1 MGREQLVLFFTAEYC
16 LTMWTIVD
24 DSALL
29 KEPLLSARLPLGC
42 LSDGLVDV
50 TFQGRPLGWKKWM
63 GISGGHDAE
72 LFRTNEYVRGN
83 DLICCYAWKNDRGT
97 TLESSWQVLQTES
110 SSVGIELLI
119 SVQDY
124 PPGETPVISVG
135 TTVTIQEC
143 LLLDADSQRWSC
155 FDRAADPVPLET
167 PGCIL
172 CRQEDCEFSYLEML
186 HPADFGAG
194 ELLAGKEQPVE
205 LSWTFQ
211 LVHDQLEK
219 GVIRRS
225 RLQGWI
231 IPRDGDQQQA
241 EALFLRFRDAP
252 CRLSS

>member
-1 MGREQLVLFFTAEYC
+1 
-16 LTMWTIVD
+16 MWTLVN

-29 KEPLLSARLPLGC
+29 EEQLLSARLPLDG
-42 LSDGLVDV
+42 LSGGLVDV
-50 TFQGRPLGWKKWM
+50 SFQGTSLGWKKWM
-63 GISGGHDAE
+63 GISCCHDAE
-72 LFRTNEYVRGN
+72 LFRQRDYVRGN
-83 DLICCYAWKNDRGT
+83 DLICCYAWNNDRGT
-97 TLESSWQVLQTES
+97 TLESSWQVLQMEN

-119 SVQDY
+119 SVQDH
-124 PPGETPVISVG
+124 PPGETPVVSVG
-135 TTVTIQEC
+135 TTVMVGEC
-143 LLLDADSQRWSC
+143 LLLDAGSQCWSC
-155 FDRAADPVPLET
+155 LERAAGPAPLET
-167 PGCIL
+167 PGGIL
-172 CRQEDCEFSYLEML
+172 CRLEDCDFSYLEML

-252 CRLSS
+252 CRLST

>member
-1 MGREQLVLFFTAEYC
+1 MVRGQLVLFLSAEYC

-24 DSALL
+24 DSAVL

-63 GISGGHDAE
+63 GISGGHDTE
-72 LFRTNEYVRGN
+72 LFRQHDYVRGN
-83 DLICCYAWKNDRGT
+83 DLNCCYAWKNDRGT
-97 TLESSWQVLQTES
+97 TLESSWRVLQMES

-119 SVQDY
+119 SVQDH

-135 TTVTIQEC
+135 TTVTVQEC
-143 LLLDADSQRWSC
+143 LLLDADSQRWSY
-155 FDRAADPVPLET
+155 FDRTAAPTLLET

-172 CRQEDCEFSYLEML
+172 CRQEDCDFSYLEML

-194 ELLAGKEQPVE
+194 ELLAGNEQPGEV
-205 LSWTFQ
+205 SWTFQ
-211 LVHDQLEK
+211 LLLDQLEK

-241 EALFLRFRDAP
+241 EALFLQFRNAP
-252 CRLSS
+252 CRLST